1 MNALIK
7 KNLKN
12 KFKEQGVQLSADMID
27 VLDEHINREINKMA
41 TRCKHG
47 NVKRL
52 TPDLLWIALGR
63 MME

>member
-12 KFKEQGVQLSADMID
+12 KFKAEGVQLSADMIE
-27 VLDEHINREINKMA
+27 VIDEHINRELYNMA
-41 TRCKHG
+41 KRCKKG

-52 TPDLLWIALGR
+52 TPDLMWIALGR

>member
-41 TRCKHG
+41 IRCKNG